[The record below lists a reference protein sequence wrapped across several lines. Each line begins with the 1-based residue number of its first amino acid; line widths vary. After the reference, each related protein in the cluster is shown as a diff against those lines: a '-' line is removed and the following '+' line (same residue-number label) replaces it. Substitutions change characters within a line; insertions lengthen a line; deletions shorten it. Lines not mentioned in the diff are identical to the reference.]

1 MEIKNFK
8 QLHKDAVGLGVS
20 SAKINVT
27 LGKIYNSPTDQA
39 KYLTWTTATAKDT
52 SQGKVF
58 SDNFA
63 KEVKAVQKNV
73 NLTNTQKLML
83 WGEVRKEALDK
94 KVRLMRA
101 NKPLLTKGLCTQ
113 AEIDAKVY
121 KFIVTDIVPVEHTF
135 ETDLVALMTKYG
147 ADNSD
152 VKKVLKIK

>member
-8 QLHKDAVGLGVS
+8 QLHRDAVGLGES

-27 LGKIYNSPTDQA
+27 LGKIYNSDTDQA
-39 KYLTWTTATAKDT
+39 KYLSWTTSTAKDL
-52 SQGKVF
+52 SQGKAF
-58 SDNFA
+58 SDQFA
-63 KEVKAVQKNV
+63 LEVKAVQKNV

-94 KVRLMRA
+94 KVRFMRA

-113 AEIDAKVY
+113 AEIDAKAY
-121 KFIVTDIVPVEHTF
+121 KFVVSDIVPIEHTF
-135 ETDLVALMTKYG
+135 ETDLIALMTKYS